1 MDLIFKE
8 GSFVRNL
15 IEHHT
20 KYIETHGV
28 DETVWIT
35 ISDHHKIDHRKLFPM
50 VTAKEL
56 ALISARA
63 WRRTQKAKDEHYST
77 PSDGEMKDAVQNKR
91 II

>member
-1 MDLIFKE
+1 MDLIYKQ

-50 VTAKEL
+50 VTQKEL
-56 ALISARA
+56 AVIASRA
-63 WRRTQKAKDEHYST
+63 WRRTQKAKDVDMNTKYAT
-77 PSDGEMKDAVQNKR
+77 GG
-91 II
+91 